1 MIHFD
6 LPKQKSSILK
16 VIGVGGGGGNAVN
29 HMYSQNIEHVDFIIC
44 NTDAQA
50 LDHSKVPNKIQ
61 LGPHL
66 TQGLGAGANP
76 NIGKQATE
84 ESLEEIK
91 RILEVNTK
99 MVFVTA
105 GMGGGTG
112 TGGAPI
118 IAKICKELGILTV
131 GICTTPFTN
140 EGPKRMAQ
148 AENGINEL
156 RENVDTLLVISNDKL
171 RHQYGNLKVR
181 EAFSKADDI
190 LATAARCI
198 TDVITSNGQINVDF
212 ADVCT
217 VMKNG
222 GVAILGNS
230 TAEGENRAQIAIENA
245 VNSPLLNDSEIKGA
259 KWILINITSSE
270 GDHEITMDEED
281 LIMSYLRQQA
291 GEDTDVIKGIGFDE
305 SLGSKLGVT
314 IIATGFEHKDPFKK
328 TVIKT
333 EIPKVIEEK
342 TVLILDVLQ
351 ETKKPITNFEQMAL
365 HLEEKNLFHSQP
377 TAKLEEPIKIT
388 EADEYEIEKMEEEFM
403 VGSEE
408 NPILQFE
415 LSTEITQTIVQ
426 TPSNYNVKAEDE
438 SVSPAEEENVL
449 NTKSVF
455 NEEENSTAIN
465 SSYTLNKPSN
475 IYAEPEYEKSKS
487 GYSME
492 AQSSETKVPESHDF
506 GMQLVEKT
514 EIPEAADEAKVVE
527 TQVQTNTFPVEELA
541 LQDDADEQKRK
552 AAEKIKKLRNLSF
565 NLNSADPNNEFETVP
580 AYIRRNMELFGNNSI
595 SSVENFYSKY
605 TVNSDENNQTQI
617 STINTFLDG
626 KKPD

>member
-1 MIHFD
+1 M
-6 LPKQKSSILK
+6 
-16 VIGVGGGGGNAVN
+16 
-29 HMYSQNIEHVDFIIC
+29 
-44 NTDAQA
+44 
-50 LDHSKVPNKIQ
+50 
-61 LGPHL
+61 
-66 TQGLGAGANP
+66 
-76 NIGKQATE
+76 
-84 ESLEEIK
+84 
-91 RILEVNTK
+91 
-99 MVFVTA
+99 
-105 GMGGGTG
+105 
-112 TGGAPI
+112 
-118 IAKICKELGILTV
+118 
-131 GICTTPFTN
+131 
-140 EGPKRMAQ
+140 
-148 AENGINEL
+148 
-156 RENVDTLLVISNDKL
+156 
-171 RHQYGNLKVR
+171 
-181 EAFSKADDI
+181 
-190 LATAARCI
+190 
-198 TDVITSNGQINVDF
+198 
-212 ADVCT
+212 
-217 VMKNG
+217 
-222 GVAILGNS
+222 
-230 TAEGENRAQIAIENA
+230 
-245 VNSPLLNDSEIKGA
+245 
-259 KWILINITSSE
+259 
-270 GDHEITMDEED
+270 
-281 LIMSYLRQQA
+281 
-291 GEDTDVIKGIGFDE
+291 
-305 SLGSKLGVT
+305 
-314 IIATGFEHKDPFKK
+314 
-328 TVIKT
+328 
-333 EIPKVIEEK
+333 
-342 TVLILDVLQ
+342 
-351 ETKKPITNFEQMAL
+351 
-365 HLEEKNLFHSQP
+365 
-377 TAKLEEPIKIT
+377 
-388 EADEYEIEKMEEEFM
+388 
-403 VGSEE
+403 
-408 NPILQFE
+408 QFE